1 MDQRVLAAIRAEYL
15 KQMSKFLD
23 RLRKEGQEG
32 PDRRIVE
39 K

>member
-1 MDQRVLAAIRAEYL
+1 MDQKVLAVIRAEYL

-32 PDRRIVE
+32 SDRKIVV